1 MSDYTDTID
10 YYAALAAQHEGK
22 CVYHG
27 PATEKDA
34 APPELSPAARAVL
47 TAVTLTKYDVP
58 PEGLPAFAEE
68 MAPLIAA
75 ALRAAADQV
84 VPLQLPPET
93 AVDANHPTVE
103 WHVWNAEQQSRFALF
118 VIANELEA
126 Q

>member
-1 MSDYTDTID
+1 MTKQLS
-10 YYAALAAQHEGK
+10 LAARSVFESFNSKFDWVEDG
-22 CVYHG
+22 VPG
-27 PATEKDA
+27 PQFKA
-34 APPELSPAARAVL
+34 
-47 TAVTLTKYDVP
+47 
-58 PEGLPAFAEE
+58 
-68 MAPLIAA
+68 IAA

-84 VPLQLPPET
+84 AALQLPPET